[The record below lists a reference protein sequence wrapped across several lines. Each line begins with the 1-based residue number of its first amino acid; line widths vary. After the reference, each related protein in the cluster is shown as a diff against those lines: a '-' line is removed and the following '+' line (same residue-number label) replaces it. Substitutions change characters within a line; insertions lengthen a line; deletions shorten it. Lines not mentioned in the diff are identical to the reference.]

1 VVDVTKPEAMRV
13 LSTVP
18 VTDHTWTCVSGVDA
32 AKRKTSCAYAYGR
45 SGHIVDLRDPA
56 KAVLLPQTW
65 RSAVT
70 TATAATARTPTTSPR
85 SAPAW

>member
-56 KAVLLPQTW
+56 KAVLLESTW
-65 RSAVT
+65 REAVGYGT
-70 TATAATARTPTTSPR
+70 RGNKPYTHDLTEVRPG
-85 SAPAW
+85 W